1 MALDRSKFKMKGGDQ
16 DWATMWPEKDH
27 KLEVGDSIQGLYVAK
42 VEKYGSNSSN
52 VYILEVDGERVGV
65 WGSTVIDE
73 HMKDVA
79 IDTEVG
85 IEYAGTFPSKNR
97 PGKEYK
103 KFLVGVIDETF
114 GEPSEPVV
122 DLDA

>member
-1 MALDRSKFKMKGGDQ
+1 MKGGDQ

-27 KLEVGDSIQGLYVAK
+27 KLEVGDSIQGLYVDK
-42 VEKYGSNSSN
+42 VEKYGSNASN

-79 IDTEVG
+79 LDTEVG

-103 KFLVGVIDETF
+103 KFLVGVIDGTS
-114 GEPSEPVV
+114 GEPDVV
-122 DLDA
+122 DEDSAPNPF